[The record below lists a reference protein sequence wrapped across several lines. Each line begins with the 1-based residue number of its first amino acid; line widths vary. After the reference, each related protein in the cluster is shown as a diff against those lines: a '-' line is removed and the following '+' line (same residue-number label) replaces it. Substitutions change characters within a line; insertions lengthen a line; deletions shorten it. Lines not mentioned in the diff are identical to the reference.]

1 MRADSIGALVA
12 PQEMGPRSARFLFP
26 RLCPARPCPWLLP
39 TPFPQGSLPHS
50 RGLIVANQQVDVGL
64 LNALELLTEV
74 GATANPLCLGPDH
87 LKEGKPN
94 SLAWASWLLASV
106 SLHQPSVHERGGTLY
121 VRARFPRTH
130 GFRTKLSQAVY
141 SQPTTHTIS
150 PGLYPSEN
158 LPL

>member
-1 MRADSIGALVA
+1 
-12 PQEMGPRSARFLFP
+12 MGPRSSLLP
-26 RLCPARPCPWLLP
+26 LPKTVSSPALPLAPPSPLPPGLP
-39 TPFPQGSLPHS
+39 TPLT
-50 RGLIVANQQVDVGL
+50 GLIVANQQVDVGL

-106 SLHQPSVHERGGTLY
+106 SLHQPSVRERGGTLWPGQIPEDTRLQ
-121 VRARFPRTH
+121 V
-130 GFRTKLSQAVY
+130 KLSQAVY

-150 PGLYPSEN
+150 PGLYPLKTFPFDRPS
-158 LPL
+158 